1 MGYPFV
7 PKVLYGL
14 PICSQGSSRV
24 TRLFSKFSESYKLI
38 VASQCLTLPIIA
50 NVKFHWTFPKMRR
63 AGGVADGPRVLCRSC
78 SSAMATIACTHRLL
92 DSSSWTH
99 PRKTLVSCNDCVLFQ
114 LPRDLQRFSGKKK
127 KKRIEFL
134 CWNSSSGVILLAHC
148 VCAISF
154 CSFSSMP
161 LSKSPKAS
169 DLNSV
174 SLTQKSLSLSLSLGF
189 CNFHWGVFVWFFSFS
204 SNWLRNLLFSF
215 LPRSQEFFL
224 LCSCCCLVYLLGT
237 ISCSFWGWPGEDIMT
252 LWKLSRGGG
261 GGSERQR
268 QRLQLHGFHS
278 ASRLCHSSCWKKLPL
293 VKLSCYEV
301 FCFVLFCL
309 VFLFF
314 LDLHLQI

>member
-1 MGYPFV
+1 MAPV
-7 PKVLYGL
+7 S
-14 PICSQGSSRV
+14 CARS
-24 TRLFSKFSESYKLI
+24 
-38 VASQCLTLPIIA
+38 
-50 NVKFHWTFPKMRR
+50 
-63 AGGVADGPRVLCRSC
+63 RSC

-99 PRKTLVSCNDCVLFQ
+99 PQKTLVSCNDFVLFQ

-237 ISCSFWGWPGEDIMT
+237 ISCSFWGWSGEDIMT

-301 FCFVLFCL
+301 FCFVLSRFF
-309 VFLFF
+309 VFLGFAPTNLGRLRCCKF
-314 LDLHLQI
+314 VNSKDMFVLKPWCVPACLPAAASVSLWRHYYCFRT

>member
-24 TRLFSKFSESYKLI
+24 TRLFSKFSQSYKLI

-63 AGGVADGPRVLCRSC
+63 AGGVADGPSVLC
-78 SSAMATIACTHRLL
+78 AQQ
-92 DSSSWTH
+92 
-99 PRKTLVSCNDCVLFQ
+99 VLFQ
-114 LPRDLQRFSGKKK
+114 RHGHHRLHASPPRLELLDASTKDPRLLQRLCPLPTPSRFAKILRKKK
-127 KKRIEFL
+127 EKRIEFL

-237 ISCSFWGWPGEDIMT
+237 ISCSFWGWSGEDIMT

-278 ASRLCHSSCWKKLPL
+278 ASRLS
-293 VKLSCYEV
+293 
-301 FCFVLFCL
+301 F
-309 VFLFF
+309 
-314 LDLHLQI
+314 